1 MGRGAA
7 AGGAAAGG
15 AAAGGAA
22 AGVSATGSKLWDLAT
37 RVDTV
42 GVDNHP
48 TCSRSAWACVF
59 LRSRRADAAL
69 TGPFIRPPASPVAG
83 AALQVLRELG
93 IDCSDRNNVVN
104 ERNGKSGST
113 GECFDETS
121 QRRGLSRG
129 RGLWGSHSL
138 DFFPARGLCLPS
150 ADGRQQRLALTFVV
164 PSCLGPPC
172 LPGLPLASFD
182 PGVMNDAALQA
193 SLPAADATKFAKE
206 DAVAVFYDEHGSGSW
221 KPCCLLARAKG
232 YNRYQIE
239 WQDTRRRQ
247 VVTRLQLLT
256 KAENIDLFAKRVSV
270 AVRARRNAVSFL
282 RYNLYIDNM
291 PLDGNPELT
300 TGQISRIRGSA
311 LNMQRLFEMENS
323 LMYEQLM
330 GEVTSEYARC
340 INKIVFDEALKE
352 KDFRNMLEHLELPS
366 RPEKPPAP
374 YLGTVDIPP
383 YSYDSASMQ
392 FKDVTY
398 NDLGEVIHAMH
409 NVRAEC
415 NKVLDTSMFI
425 TDLLKALEVS
435 VIYSIS
441 SRPFA
446 IYVSLLSC

>member
-1 MGRGAA
+1 
-7 AGGAAAGG
+7 
-15 AAAGGAA
+15 
-22 AGVSATGSKLWDLAT
+22 
-37 RVDTV
+37 
-42 GVDNHP
+42 
-48 TCSRSAWACVF
+48 
-59 LRSRRADAAL
+59 
-69 TGPFIRPPASPVAG
+69 
-83 AALQVLRELG
+83 
-93 IDCSDRNNVVN
+93 
-104 ERNGKSGST
+104 
-113 GECFDETS
+113 
-121 QRRGLSRG
+121 
-129 RGLWGSHSL
+129 
-138 DFFPARGLCLPS
+138 
-150 ADGRQQRLALTFVV
+150 
-164 PSCLGPPC
+164 
-172 LPGLPLASFD
+172 
-182 PGVMNDAALQA
+182 MNDAALQA

-206 DAVAVFYDEHGSGSW
+206 DAVAMFYDEHGSGTW

-239 WQDTRRRQ
+239 WQDTRR
-247 VVTRLQLLT
+247 
-256 KAENIDLFAKRVSV
+256 
-270 AVRARRNAVSFL
+270 
-282 RYNLYIDNM
+282 
-291 PLDGNPELT
+291 
-300 TGQISRIRGSA
+300 
-311 LNMQRLFEMENS
+311 
-323 LMYEQLM
+323 LM